1 MPVFTV
7 MAEAAEGQPFHLYN
21 EAVKVAAHAV
31 TTFERFQARGLRNI
45 RIYEETEEISLPQLL
60 KAVADETTAHRSP

>member
-7 MAEAAEGQPFHLYN
+7 MAEAAEGEPFQFYN

-31 TTFERFQARGLRNI
+31 ATFERFHAKGLRNI
-45 RIYEETEEISLPQLL
+45 KIYRKTEEISLPQLL
-60 KAVADETTAHRSP
+60 QAQAEESTGHRSG